1 VNATDVLKYGHQ
13 TVLKTIEGLP
23 ESEWETTGVCGV
35 WSVKDIIAHLASFEL
50 VLVDVLSTFLDGGP
64 TPYLNRKVEEGDQF
78 NDNWVAEYRDK
89 TGSEVLGE
97 YCDAHAR
104 VMSLVVQIPAETLR
118 QPGTIPSYGPEYAL
132 DDYIVYSYYGH
143 KREHSAQIA
152 VFRDRLAREAVSVH
166 EKVLAS

>member
-1 VNATDVLKYGHQ
+1 VNATDVLKYGHE

-23 ESEWETTGVCGV
+23 ESEWETSGVCGV

-50 VLVDVLSTFLDGGP
+50 VLVDVLSMFLDAGP
-64 TPYLNRKVEEGDQF
+64 TPYLNRMVEEGDQF
-78 NDNWVAEYRDK
+78 NDNWVAEYGDK
-89 TGSEVLGE
+89 TGAEALAE
-97 YCDAHAR
+97 YCDAQVR

-118 QPGTIPSYGPEYAL
+118 QPGTLPGYGPEYAL
-132 DDYIVYSYYGH
+132 DDFIVYSYYGH

-152 VFRDRLAREAVSVH
+152 VFRDRLTSEAVRVH